1 MAYKSDDSDFGDILG
16 IAAVAAAAVA
26 GIGGALAFAGKALY
40 DYFSDSSD
48 ESPRDPS
55 ASQERRAGSGS
66 ADEMVVDFEGRTWPS
81 SGVLKQMGYRVG
93 RSGHGPARRRSI
105 LEKVYRVKL
114 VATSTHTAEYIRE
127 WGEPNTRA
135 RAEKIERCLAGF
147 ISGARRRNADMSE
160 AIGDWEDDL
169 VWLRNHYRL

>member
-1 MAYKSDDSDFGDILG
+1 MAYKSEDSDDILG
-16 IAAVAAAAVA
+16 IAAVAVAAVV

-40 DYFSDSSD
+40 GYFSESSD
-48 ESPRDPS
+48 ESPRGRS

-66 ADEMVVDFEGRTWPS
+66 ADEMVVDFEGRSWPS

-105 LEKVYRVKL
+105 LEKVYSVKL
-114 VATSTHTAEYIRE
+114 VATSTHTVDYIRE

-135 RAEKIERCLAGF
+135 RAKKIERCLAGF
-147 ISGARRRNADMSE
+147 ISGAKRKDADMSE

-169 VWLRNHYRL
+169 AWLRIRYSL